1 MAQTV
6 VLNGQPRTEFGS
18 GAAGRL
24 RRDGQIPAVVYG
36 HTEPLHCTISGRDFY
51 NTFHTVSEST
61 IVTLAV
67 GKEKREVLIKEYDED
82 ITTGKIRHIDFFE
95 IEKGKRLRTH
105 IAIEFEG
112 SPIGVREG
120 GILEHHIYQLEIECL
135 PKDIPEHL
143 IVDVSPLKV
152 DDVLHVRDL
161 PIPEGVRILTPEDQ
175 TVASIVIPR
184 AVVEDETEEEAAEP
198 EVIGEES
205 ARDGE

>member
-6 VLNGQPRTEFGS
+6 VLNGRPRTEFGS

-24 RRDGQIPAVVYG
+24 RRDGQIPAVIYG
-36 HTEPLHCTISGRDFY
+36 HTEPLHCSVSGRDFY

-61 IVTLAV
+61 IITLAV
-67 GKEKREVLIKEYDED
+67 GKDKREVLIKEYDED
-82 ITTGKIRHIDFFE
+82 ITTGRIRHIDFFE
-95 IEKGKRLRTH
+95 IEKGKKLRTH

-143 IVDVSPLKV
+143 IVDVSPLNI
-152 DDVLHVRDL
+152 DEALHVRDL
-161 PIPEGVRILTPEDQ
+161 AIPEGVRVLTAEDQ

-184 AVVEDETEEEAAEP
+184 AVVEEEAEEEAAEP
-198 EVIGEES
+198 EVIGEEPTE
-205 ARDGE
+205 GEE